1 MSNRRVSVVTGGA
14 SGIGAAIVA
23 ALTEEGDKCV
33 VLDLA
38 RPQVPLAGV
47 DYLSVDLGAPDSIA
61 VVEQRLAEIGVT
73 HVDCLVHCAA
83 VLMAGP
89 FRSTARSD
97 WERVLRVNLDG
108 TIAVSQAVA
117 PLMAR
122 GGRIVF
128 FSSGTVFKGPRN
140 LFAYVASKAGV
151 VGFARCLAEE
161 LGEAEITVNVVSP
174 GLTNTPMMAPLAAN
188 EADNIANRAL
198 RRRQEPSD
206 LVGPVMFLL
215 SPAAAFVTGQTLCV
229 DGGAV
234 KH

>member
-1 MSNRRVSVVTGGA
+1 MSDSRVSVVTGGA
-14 SGIGAAIVA
+14 SGIGAAVAA
-23 ALTEEGDKCV
+23 ALTEDGHRTV

-38 RPQVPLAGV
+38 EPEVRLDGV
-47 DYLSVDLGAPDSIA
+47 EYLSVDLGAPDSVE
-61 VVEQRLAEIGVT
+61 VVARSLADIGVT

-83 VLMAGP
+83 VLLAKA
-89 FRSTARSD
+89 FRATSRPE

-108 TIAVSQAVA
+108 TIAVSQAVV
-117 PLMAR
+117 PLMGR

-161 LGEAEITVNVVSP
+161 LGEDEITVNVISP
-174 GLTNTPMMAPLAAN
+174 GLTNTPMMAPLAAT
-188 EADNIANRAL
+188 EAGLIASRAL
-198 RRRQEPSD
+198 RRRQEPAD
-206 LVGPVMFLL
+206 LVGPVRFLL
-215 SPAAAFVTGQTLCV
+215 SPQAGFITGQTLCV